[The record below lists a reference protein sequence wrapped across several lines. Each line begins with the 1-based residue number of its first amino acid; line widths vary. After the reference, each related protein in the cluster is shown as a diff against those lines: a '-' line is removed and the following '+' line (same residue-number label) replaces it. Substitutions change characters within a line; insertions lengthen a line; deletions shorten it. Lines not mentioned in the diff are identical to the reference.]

1 MNSFLPYFLAS
12 GSGEYILCHSYKYIL
27 YTYVTL
33 VRLLYIWGACSCV
46 EYGALEFKRADLL
59 FVKSSRFHHFILS
72 FFFLTFSGHRILFSY
87 TIHNKHGVKIVFLS
101 FNFYAL
107 SCLISIFSRHF
118 RSSRSIALSVS
129 HPCRQ
134 AQLTRGTFQISNGS
148 LHSHIP
154 FVLLYMYVCLRNY
167 QGVVG
172 EER

>member
-12 GSGEYILCHSYKYIL
+12 GSRGYILCHSYKYIL

-59 FVKSSRFHHFILS
+59 FVKSSRFHHTLLPFHIFRSHLGVS
-72 FFFLTFSGHRILFSY
+72 CHPQFTSTILFSLSSKHMFFPFRLASFLAISAAAGASPLVY
-87 TIHNKHGVKIVFLS
+87 PTLAARHNSLEAHSKYPTAVYI
-101 FNFYAL
+101 
-107 SCLISIFSRHF
+107 
-118 RSSRSIALSVS
+118 
-129 HPCRQ
+129 
-134 AQLTRGTFQISNGS
+134 LTYRLCFCI
-148 LHSHIP
+148 
-154 FVLLYMYVCLRNY
+154 YVRLFKKKY